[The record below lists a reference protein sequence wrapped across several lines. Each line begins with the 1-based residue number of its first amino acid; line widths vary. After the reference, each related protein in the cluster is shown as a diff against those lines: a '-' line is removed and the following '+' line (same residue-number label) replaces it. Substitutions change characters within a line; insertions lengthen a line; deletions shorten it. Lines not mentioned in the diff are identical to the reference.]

1 MLMNSLLQPTTTPHG
16 AYPFDQVQVGDFR
29 EAFDQA
35 IQEKEQEIQALIASE
50 DRPTFA
56 NTIAALERSGAR
68 LEWVSGIFFNLL
80 HAAATDELMAIS
92 QEVTPRLSA
101 LSSFITL
108 SDALFERVRSV
119 WEEREGLSLD
129 AEDLRLLERTYEGF
143 TERGALLPPEAKERL
158 KQIQARMSEL
168 SLTFSQNNLKD
179 QQRFRLHVTDARSLE
194 GMPETSLRAAE
205 SLAREEG
212 REGWV
217 FTLAAPSFF
226 PFMQHC
232 PDGRLREEM
241 YRAKMTVGAAGDE
254 YDNRELIRELVN
266 LRLEYAQLLGAKNYA
281 EKALRLRMARRPEA
295 VYQLLDQLLDAY
307 RPIAEDEL
315 ARVEA
320 YAREH
325 GQTEPLQPWDWSYW
339 AQQYQRAYYELDEEM
354 LRPYF
359 ELSRVSDAVF
369 GLATTLYGI
378 HFTPRPDLPL
388 YHPDVRAYEVTDAD
402 GSYLGL
408 LYTDFFP
415 REGKQSGAWMN
426 NLQEQYHSAE
436 GIDHRPH
443 IVLVMNFTPPTE
455 GHPAL
460 LTPGEVRTFLHE
472 FGHALHGMFAS
483 ARYSSLSGT
492 NVVRDFVEL
501 PSQLMENWLDERTWL
516 LTFARHYES
525 GEALPE
531 ELIQRMEQARHFLVG
546 YAACRQLSF
555 GYLDMAWHTIT
566 EPLGEGL
573 DTKAFEEQAWQRA
586 VLLAPS
592 PVPCQM
598 STSFG
603 HIFSGGYA
611 AGYYGYK
618 WAEVLDADAF
628 AAFQEE
634 GIFSRETA
642 GRFRREVLSEGD
654 KRDAEQLY
662 EAFRGKAPTIDALL
676 RRDGVKA

>member
-1 MLMNSLLQPTTTPHG
+1 MNSLLQPTTTAHG
-16 AYPFDQVQVGDFR
+16 AYPFDKIQVEDFR
-29 EAFDQA
+29 EAFSLA
-35 IQEKEQEIQALIASE
+35 IEEKEQEIKALIASE
-50 DRPTFA
+50 EQPTFT
-56 NTIAALERSGAR
+56 NTIVALERSGAK

-92 QEVTPRLSA
+92 QEITPRLSA

-108 SDALFERVRSV
+108 SDPLFDRIRSV
-119 WEEREGLSLD
+119 WERRETLGLD

-143 TERGALLPPEAKERL
+143 TERGALLPADKKERL
-158 KQIQARMSEL
+158 KAIQARMSEL

-179 QQRFRLHVTDARSLE
+179 QQRFRLHITDQHALT
-194 GMPETSLRAAE
+194 GMPETSLRSAE
-205 SLAREEG
+205 ALAREEG
-212 REGWV
+212 KSGWV

-232 PDGRLREEM
+232 PEGKLREEM
-241 YRAKMTVGAAGDE
+241 YRAKMMVGAASDE

-266 LRLEYAQLLGAKNYA
+266 LRLEYAQLLGAKTYA
-281 EKALRLRMARRPEA
+281 EKALRLRMARTPEA
-295 VYQLLDQLLDAY
+295 VYQLLDELLTAY
-307 RPIAEDEL
+307 RPIAEEEL
-315 ARVEA
+315 SRVETFA
-320 YAREH
+320 KEH
-325 GQTEPLQPWDWSYW
+325 GHTEPLQPWDWSYW
-339 AQQYQRAYYELDEEM
+339 AQQYQKAYYELDEEM

-359 ELSRVSDAVF
+359 ELTKVSEAVL

-378 HFTPRPDLPL
+378 HFTPRPELPV

-426 NLQEQYHSAE
+426 NLQEQYHTASGE
-436 GIDHRPH
+436 DHRPH

-472 FGHALHGMFAS
+472 FGHALHGMVAS

-501 PSQLMENWLDERTWL
+501 PSQLMENWLDERSWL
-516 LTFARHYES
+516 LTFARHYET
-525 GEALPE
+525 GETLPE
-531 ELIQRMEQARHFLVG
+531 DLILRMERAKHFLVG

-566 EPLGEGL
+566 EPLSEAI
-573 DTKAFEEQAWQRA
+573 DTKAFEEHAWQRA
-586 VLLAPS
+586 TLLAPS
-592 PVPCQM
+592 PAPCQM

-634 GIFSRETA
+634 GIFSRATA
-642 GRFRREVLSEGD
+642 ERFRREVLSQGD

-662 EAFRGKAPTIDALL
+662 EAFRGKAPTVDALL

>member
-1 MLMNSLLQPTTTPHG
+1 MNSLLQPTTTAHG
-16 AYPFDQVQVGDFR
+16 AYPFDKIRVEDFR
-29 EAFDQA
+29 EAFSLA
-35 IQEKEQEIQALIASE
+35 IEEKEQEIKALIASE
-50 DRPTFA
+50 EQPTFT
-56 NTIAALERSGAR
+56 NTIVALERSGAK

-92 QEVTPRLSA
+92 QEITPRLSA

-108 SDALFERVRSV
+108 SDPLFDRIRSV
-119 WEEREGLSLD
+119 WERRETLGLD

-143 TERGALLPPEAKERL
+143 TERGALLPADKKERL
-158 KQIQARMSEL
+158 KAIQARMSEL

-179 QQRFRLHVTDARSLE
+179 QQRFRLHIIDQHALT
-194 GMPETSLRAAE
+194 GMPETSLRSAE
-205 SLAREEG
+205 ALAREEG
-212 REGWV
+212 KSGWV

-232 PDGRLREEM
+232 PEGKLREEM
-241 YRAKMTVGAAGDE
+241 YRAKMMVGAASDE

-266 LRLEYAQLLGAKNYA
+266 LRLEYAQLLDAKTYA
-281 EKALRLRMARRPEA
+281 EKALRLRMARTPEA
-295 VYQLLDQLLDAY
+295 VYQLLDELLIAY
-307 RPIAEDEL
+307 RPIAEEEL
-315 ARVEA
+315 KRVETFA
-320 YAREH
+320 KEH
-325 GQTEPLQPWDWSYW
+325 GHSEPLQPWDWSYW
-339 AQQYQRAYYELDEEM
+339 AQQYQKAYYELDEEM

-359 ELSRVSDAVF
+359 ELTKVSEAVL

-378 HFTPRPDLPL
+378 HFTPRPELPV
-388 YHPDVRAYEVTDAD
+388 YHPDVRTYEVTDAD

-426 NLQEQYHSAE
+426 NLQEQYHTASGE
-436 GIDHRPH
+436 DHRPH

-501 PSQLMENWLDERTWL
+501 PSQLMENWLDERSWL
-516 LTFARHYES
+516 LTFARHYET

-531 ELIQRMEQARHFLVG
+531 DLIQRMERAKHFLVG

-566 EPLGEGL
+566 EPLSEGL
-573 DTKAFEEQAWQRA
+573 DTKAFEEEAWQRA
-586 VLLAPS
+586 TLLAPS
-592 PVPCQM
+592 PAPCQM

-634 GIFSRETA
+634 GVFSRATA
-642 GRFRREVLSEGD
+642 ERFRREVLSQGD

-662 EAFRGKAPTIDALL
+662 EAFRGKAPTVDALL

>member
-1 MLMNSLLQPTTTPHG
+1 MNSLLQPTKTAHG
-16 AYPFDQVQVGDFR
+16 AYPFDKIRVEDFR
-29 EAFDQA
+29 EAFHLA
-35 IQEKEQEIQALIASE
+35 IEEKEQEIKALIASE
-50 DRPTFA
+50 EQPTFT
-56 NTIAALERSGAR
+56 NTIVALERSGAK
-68 LEWVSGIFFNLL
+68 LEWVSGVFFNLL

-92 QEVTPRLSA
+92 QEITPRLSA

-108 SDALFERVRSV
+108 SDPLFDRIRTV
-119 WEEREGLSLD
+119 WERRETLGLD

-143 TERGALLPPEAKERL
+143 TERGALLPADKKERL
-158 KQIQARMSEL
+158 KAIQARMSEL

-179 QQRFRLHVTDARSLE
+179 QQRFRLHITDQHALT
-194 GMPETSLRAAE
+194 GMPETSLRSAE
-205 SLAREEG
+205 ALAREEG
-212 REGWV
+212 KSGWI

-232 PDGRLREEM
+232 PEGKLREEM
-241 YRAKMTVGAAGDE
+241 YRAKMMVGAASDE

-266 LRLEYAQLLGAKNYA
+266 LRLEYAQLLGAKTYA
-281 EKALRLRMARRPEA
+281 EKALRLRMARTPEA
-295 VYQLLDQLLDAY
+295 VYQLLDELLTAY
-307 RPIAEDEL
+307 RPIAEEEL
-315 ARVEA
+315 KRVETFA
-320 YAREH
+320 KEH
-325 GQTEPLQPWDWSYW
+325 GHSEPLQPWDWSYW
-339 AQQYQRAYYELDEEM
+339 AQQYQKAYYELDEEM

-359 ELSRVSDAVF
+359 ELTKVSEAVL

-378 HFTPRPDLPL
+378 HFTPRPELPV

-426 NLQEQYHSAE
+426 NLQEQYHTASGE
-436 GIDHRPH
+436 DHRPH

-501 PSQLMENWLDERTWL
+501 PSPLMENWLDERSWL
-516 LTFARHYES
+516 LTFARHYETR
-525 GEALPE
+525 ETLPE
-531 ELIQRMEQARHFLVG
+531 DLIQRMERAKHFLVG

-566 EPLGEGL
+566 EPLSEGI

-586 VLLAPS
+586 TLLAPS
-592 PVPCQM
+592 PAPCQM

-634 GIFSRETA
+634 GIFSRATA
-642 GRFRREVLSEGD
+642 ERFRREVLSQGD
-654 KRDAEQLY
+654 KQDAEQLY
-662 EAFRGKAPTIDALL
+662 EAFRGKAPTVDALL

>member
-1 MLMNSLLQPTTTPHG
+1 MNSLLQPTTTAHG
-16 AYPFDQVQVGDFR
+16 AYPFDKIQVEDFR
-29 EAFDQA
+29 EAFSLA
-35 IQEKEQEIQALIASE
+35 IEEKEQEIKALIASE
-50 DRPTFA
+50 EQPTFT
-56 NTIAALERSGAR
+56 NTIVALERSGTK
-68 LEWVSGIFFNLL
+68 LEWVSGVFFNLL

-92 QEVTPRLSA
+92 QEITPRLSA

-108 SDALFERVRSV
+108 SDPLFDRIRTV
-119 WEEREGLSLD
+119 WERRERLGLD

-143 TERGALLPPEAKERL
+143 TERGALLPADKKERL
-158 KQIQARMSEL
+158 KAIQARMSEL

-179 QQRFRLHVTDARSLE
+179 QQRFRLHITDQHTLT
-194 GMPETSLRAAE
+194 GMPETSLRSAE
-205 SLAREEG
+205 ALAREEG
-212 REGWV
+212 KSGWV

-232 PDGRLREEM
+232 PEGKLREEM
-241 YRAKMTVGAAGDE
+241 YRAKMMVGAASDE
-254 YDNRELIRELVN
+254 YDNRELIQELVN
-266 LRLEYAQLLGAKNYA
+266 LRLEYAQLLGAKTYA
-281 EKALRLRMARRPEA
+281 EKALRLRMARTPEA
-295 VYQLLDQLLDAY
+295 VYQLLDELLTAY
-307 RPIAEDEL
+307 HPIAEEEL
-315 ARVEA
+315 RRVETFA
-320 YAREH
+320 KEH
-325 GQTEPLQPWDWSYW
+325 GHTEPLQPWDWSYW
-339 AQQYQRAYYELDEEM
+339 AQQYQKAYYELDEEM

-359 ELSRVSDAVF
+359 ELTKVSEAVL

-378 HFTPRPDLPL
+378 HFTPRPELPV

-426 NLQEQYHSAE
+426 NLQEQYHTASGE
-436 GIDHRPH
+436 DHRPH

-501 PSQLMENWLDERTWL
+501 PSQLMENWLDERSWL
-516 LTFARHYES
+516 LTFARHYET
-525 GEALPE
+525 GESLPE
-531 ELIQRMEQARHFLVG
+531 DLIQRMERAKHFLVG
-546 YAACRQLSF
+546 YAACLQLSF

-566 EPLGEGL
+566 EPLSEGL
-573 DTKAFEEQAWQRA
+573 DTKAFEEEAWQRA
-586 VLLAPS
+586 TLLAPS
-592 PVPCQM
+592 PAPCQM

-634 GIFSRETA
+634 GIFSRATA
-642 GRFRREVLSEGD
+642 ERFRREVLSQGD

-662 EAFRGKAPTIDALL
+662 EAFRGKAPTVDALL

>member
-1 MLMNSLLQPTTTPHG
+1 MNSLLQPTTTAHG
-16 AYPFDQVQVGDFR
+16 AYPFDKIRVEDFR
-29 EAFDQA
+29 EAFHLA
-35 IQEKEQEIQALIASE
+35 IEEKEQEIKALIASE
-50 DRPTFA
+50 EQPTFT
-56 NTIAALERSGAR
+56 NTIVALERSGAK

-92 QEVTPRLSA
+92 QEITPHLSA

-108 SDALFERVRSV
+108 SDPLFDRIHAV
-119 WEEREGLSLD
+119 WERRETLGLD

-143 TERGALLPPEAKERL
+143 TERGALLPPDKKERL
-158 KQIQARMSEL
+158 KAIQARMSEL

-179 QQRFRLHVTDARSLE
+179 QQRFRLHITDQHALT
-194 GMPETSLRAAE
+194 GMPETSLRSAE
-205 SLAREEG
+205 ALAREEG
-212 REGWV
+212 KSGWV

-232 PDGRLREEM
+232 PEGKLREEM
-241 YRAKMTVGAAGDE
+241 YRAKMMVGAASDE

-266 LRLEYAQLLGAKNYA
+266 LRLEYAQLLGAKTYA
-281 EKALRLRMARRPEA
+281 EKALRLRMARTPEA
-295 VYQLLDQLLDAY
+295 VYQLLDELLTAY
-307 RPIAEDEL
+307 RPIAEEEL
-315 ARVEA
+315 RRVETFA
-320 YAREH
+320 KEH
-325 GQTEPLQPWDWSYW
+325 GHTKPLQPWDWSYW
-339 AQQYQRAYYELDEEM
+339 AQQYQKAYYELDEEM

-359 ELSRVSDAVF
+359 ELTKVSEAVL

-378 HFTPRPDLPL
+378 HFTPRPELPV

-426 NLQEQYHSAE
+426 NLQEQYHTASGE
-436 GIDHRPH
+436 DHRPH

-501 PSQLMENWLDERTWL
+501 PSQLMENWLDERSWL
-516 LTFARHYES
+516 LTFARHYET
-525 GEALPE
+525 GETLPE
-531 ELIQRMEQARHFLVG
+531 DLIQRMERAKHFLVG

-566 EPLGEGL
+566 EPLSEGL
-573 DTKAFEEQAWQRA
+573 DTKAFEEHAWQRA
-586 VLLAPS
+586 TLLAPS
-592 PVPCQM
+592 PAPCQM

-634 GIFSRETA
+634 GIFSRATA
-642 GRFRREVLSEGD
+642 ERFRREVLSQGD

-662 EAFRGKAPTIDALL
+662 EAFRGKAPTVDALL

>member
-1 MLMNSLLQPTTTPHG
+1 MNSLLQPTTTAHG
-16 AYPFDQVQVGDFR
+16 AYPFDKIQVEDFH
-29 EAFDQA
+29 EAFHLA
-35 IQEKEQEIQALIASE
+35 IEEKEQEIKALIASE
-50 DRPTFA
+50 EQPTFT
-56 NTIAALERSGAR
+56 NTIVALERSGAK

-92 QEVTPRLSA
+92 QEITPRLSA

-108 SDALFERVRSV
+108 SDPLFERIRSV
-119 WEEREGLSLD
+119 WEKREMLGLD

-143 TERGALLPPEAKERL
+143 TERGALLPADKKERL
-158 KQIQARMSEL
+158 KAIQARMSEL

-179 QQRFRLHVTDARSLE
+179 QQRFRLHITDQHALT
-194 GMPETSLRAAE
+194 GMPETSLRSAE
-205 SLAREEG
+205 ALAREEG
-212 REGWV
+212 KSGWI

-232 PDGRLREEM
+232 PEGKLREEM
-241 YRAKMTVGAAGDE
+241 YRAKMMAGAASDE

-266 LRLEYAQLLGAKNYA
+266 LRLEYAQLLGAKTYA
-281 EKALRLRMARRPEA
+281 EKALRLRMARTPEA
-295 VYQLLDQLLDAY
+295 VYQLLDELLTAY
-307 RPIAEDEL
+307 RPIAEEEL
-315 ARVEA
+315 KRVETFA
-320 YAREH
+320 KEH
-325 GQTEPLQPWDWSYW
+325 GHSEPLQPWDWSYW
-339 AQQYQRAYYELDEEM
+339 AQQYQKAYYELDEEM

-359 ELSRVSDAVF
+359 ELTKVSEAVL

-378 HFTPRPDLPL
+378 HFTPRPELPV

-426 NLQEQYHSAE
+426 NLQEQYHTASGE
-436 GIDHRPH
+436 DHRPH

-501 PSQLMENWLDERTWL
+501 PSQLMENWLDERSWL
-516 LTFARHYES
+516 LTFARHYETR
-525 GEALPE
+525 ETLPE
-531 ELIQRMEQARHFLVG
+531 DLIQRMERAKHFLVG

-566 EPLGEGL
+566 EPLSEGI

-586 VLLAPS
+586 TLLVPS
-592 PVPCQM
+592 PAPCQM

-634 GIFSRETA
+634 GIFSRATA
-642 GRFRREVLSEGD
+642 ERFRREVLSQGD

-662 EAFRGKAPTIDALL
+662 EAFRGKAPTVDALL

>member
-1 MLMNSLLQPTTTPHG
+1 ME
-16 AYPFDQVQVGDFR
+16 DFR
-29 EAFDQA
+29 EAFSLA
-35 IQEKEQEIQALIASE
+35 IEEKEQEIKALIASE
-50 DRPTFA
+50 EQPTFT
-56 NTIAALERSGAR
+56 NTIVALERSGAK
-68 LEWVSGIFFNLL
+68 LEWVSGVFFNLL

-92 QEVTPRLSA
+92 QEITPRLSA

-108 SDALFERVRSV
+108 SDLLFDRIRAV
-119 WEEREGLSLD
+119 WERRETLGLD

-143 TERGALLPPEAKERL
+143 TERGALLPADKKERL
-158 KQIQARMSEL
+158 KAIQARMSEL

-179 QQRFRLHVTDARSLE
+179 QQRFHLHITDQQALT
-194 GMPETSLRAAE
+194 GMPETSLRSAE
-205 SLAREEG
+205 ALAREEG
-212 REGWV
+212 KSGWV

-232 PDGRLREEM
+232 PEGKLREEM
-241 YRAKMTVGAAGDE
+241 YRAKMMVGAASDE

-266 LRLEYAQLLGAKNYA
+266 LRLEYAQLLGAKTYA
-281 EKALRLRMARRPEA
+281 EKALRLRMARTPEA
-295 VYQLLDQLLDAY
+295 VYQLLDELLTAY
-307 RPIAEDEL
+307 RPIAEEEL
-315 ARVEA
+315 RRVETFA
-320 YAREH
+320 KEH
-325 GQTEPLQPWDWSYW
+325 GHTEPLQPWDWSYW
-339 AQQYQRAYYELDEEM
+339 AQQYQKAYYELDEEM

-359 ELSRVSDAVF
+359 ELTKVSEAVL

-378 HFTPRPDLPL
+378 HFTPRPELPV

-426 NLQEQYHSAE
+426 NLQEQYHTASGE
-436 GIDHRPH
+436 DHRPH

-501 PSQLMENWLDERTWL
+501 PSQLMENWLDERSWL
-516 LTFARHYES
+516 LTFARHYET
-525 GEALPE
+525 GETLPE
-531 ELIQRMEQARHFLVG
+531 DLILRMERAKHFLVG

-566 EPLGEGL
+566 EPLSEAI
-573 DTKAFEEQAWQRA
+573 DTKAFEEHAWQRA
-586 VLLAPS
+586 TLLAPS
-592 PVPCQM
+592 PAPCQM

-634 GIFSRETA
+634 GIFSRATA
-642 GRFRREVLSEGD
+642 ERFRREVLSQGD
-654 KRDAEQLY
+654 KREAEQLY
-662 EAFRGKAPTIDALL
+662 EAFRGKAPTVDALL

>member
-1 MLMNSLLQPTTTPHG
+1 MNSLLQRTTTAHG
-16 AYPFDQVQVGDFR
+16 AYPFDKIQVEDFR
-29 EAFDQA
+29 EAFHLA
-35 IQEKEQEIQALIASE
+35 IEEKEQEIKALIASE
-50 DRPTFA
+50 EQPTFT
-56 NTIAALERSGAR
+56 NTIVALERSGAK

-92 QEVTPRLSA
+92 QEITPRLSA

-108 SDALFERVRSV
+108 SDPLFDRIHAV
-119 WEEREGLSLD
+119 WERRETLGLD

-143 TERGALLPPEAKERL
+143 TERGALLPADKKERL
-158 KQIQARMSEL
+158 KAIQARMSEL

-179 QQRFRLHVTDARSLE
+179 QQRFRLHITDLHYLT
-194 GMPETSLRAAE
+194 GMPETSLRSAE
-205 SLAREEG
+205 ALAREEG
-212 REGWV
+212 KSGWV

-232 PDGRLREEM
+232 PEGKLREEM
-241 YRAKMTVGAAGDE
+241 YRAKMMVGAASDE

-266 LRLEYAQLLGAKNYA
+266 LRLEYAQLLGAKTYA
-281 EKALRLRMARRPEA
+281 EKALRLRMARTPEA
-295 VYQLLDQLLDAY
+295 VYQLLDELLIAY
-307 RPIAEDEL
+307 RPIAEEEL
-315 ARVEA
+315 KRVETFA
-320 YAREH
+320 KEH
-325 GQTEPLQPWDWSYW
+325 GHTEPLQPWDWSYW
-339 AQQYQRAYYELDEEM
+339 AQQYQKAYYELDEEM

-359 ELSRVSDAVF
+359 ELTKVSEAVL

-378 HFTPRPDLPL
+378 HFAPRPELPV

-426 NLQEQYHSAE
+426 NLQEQYHTASGE
-436 GIDHRPH
+436 DHRPH

-501 PSQLMENWLDERTWL
+501 PSQLMENWLDERSWL
-516 LTFARHYES
+516 LTFACHYET
-525 GEALPE
+525 GETLPE
-531 ELIQRMEQARHFLVG
+531 DLIQRMERAKHFLVG

-566 EPLGEGL
+566 EPLSEAI
-573 DTKAFEEQAWQRA
+573 DTKAFEEHAWQRA
-586 VLLAPS
+586 TLLAPS
-592 PVPCQM
+592 PAPCQM

-634 GIFSRETA
+634 GIFSRATA
-642 GRFRREVLSEGD
+642 ERFRREVLSQGD

-662 EAFRGKAPTIDALL
+662 EAFRGKAPTVDALL

>member
-1 MLMNSLLQPTTTPHG
+1 MNSLLQRTTTAHG
-16 AYPFDQVQVGDFR
+16 AYPFDKIQVEDFR
-29 EAFDQA
+29 EAFSLA
-35 IQEKEQEIQALIASE
+35 IEEKEQEIKALIASE
-50 DRPTFA
+50 EQPTFT
-56 NTIAALERSGAR
+56 NTIVALERSGAK

-92 QEVTPRLSA
+92 QEITPRLSA

-108 SDALFERVRSV
+108 SDPLFDRIRSV
-119 WEEREGLSLD
+119 WERRETLGLD

-143 TERGALLPPEAKERL
+143 TERGALLPADKKERL
-158 KQIQARMSEL
+158 KAIQARMSEL

-179 QQRFRLHVTDARSLE
+179 QQRFRLHITDQHALT
-194 GMPETSLRAAE
+194 GMPETSLRSAE
-205 SLAREEG
+205 ALAREEG
-212 REGWV
+212 KSGWV

-232 PDGRLREEM
+232 PEGKLREEM
-241 YRAKMTVGAAGDE
+241 YRAKMMVGAASDE

-266 LRLEYAQLLGAKNYA
+266 LRLEYAQLLGAKTYA
-281 EKALRLRMARRPEA
+281 EKALRLRMARTPEA
-295 VYQLLDQLLDAY
+295 VYQLLDELLIAY
-307 RPIAEDEL
+307 RPIAEEEL
-315 ARVEA
+315 KRVETFA
-320 YAREH
+320 KEH
-325 GQTEPLQPWDWSYW
+325 GHSEPLQPWDWSYW
-339 AQQYQRAYYELDEEM
+339 AQQYQKAYYELDEEM

-359 ELSRVSDAVF
+359 ELTKVSEAVL

-378 HFTPRPDLPL
+378 HFAPRPELPV
-388 YHPDVRAYEVTDAD
+388 YHPDVRTYEVTDAD

-426 NLQEQYHSAE
+426 NLQEQYHTASGE
-436 GIDHRPH
+436 DHRPH

-501 PSQLMENWLDERTWL
+501 PSQLMENWLDERSWL
-516 LTFARHYES
+516 LTFARHYET
-525 GEALPE
+525 GETLPE
-531 ELIQRMEQARHFLVG
+531 DLIQRMERAKHFLVG

-566 EPLGEGL
+566 EPLSEGL
-573 DTKAFEEQAWQRA
+573 DTKTFEEHAWQRA
-586 VLLAPS
+586 TLLAPS
-592 PVPCQM
+592 PAPCQM

-634 GIFSRETA
+634 GIFSRATA
-642 GRFRREVLSEGD
+642 ERFRREVLSQGD

-662 EAFRGKAPTIDALL
+662 EAFRGKAPTVDALL

>member
-1 MLMNSLLQPTTTPHG
+1 MNSLLQPTTTAHG
-16 AYPFDQVQVGDFR
+16 AYPFDKIQVEDFR
-29 EAFDQA
+29 EAFSLA
-35 IQEKEQEIQALIASE
+35 IEEKEQEIKALIASE
-50 DRPTFA
+50 EQPTFT
-56 NTIAALERSGAR
+56 NTIVALERSGAK
-68 LEWVSGIFFNLL
+68 LEWVSGVFFNLL

-92 QEVTPRLSA
+92 QEISPRLSA

-108 SDALFERVRSV
+108 SDPLFERTRSV
-119 WEEREGLSLD
+119 WERRETLGLD

-143 TERGALLPPEAKERL
+143 TERGALLPADKKERL
-158 KQIQARMSEL
+158 KAIQARMSEL
-168 SLTFSQNNLKD
+168 SLTFSQNNLKN
-179 QQRFRLHVTDARSLE
+179 QQRFRLHIIDQHALT
-194 GMPETSLRAAE
+194 GMPETSLRSAE
-205 SLAREEG
+205 ALAREEG
-212 REGWV
+212 KSGWV

-226 PFMQHC
+226 PFRQHC
-232 PDGRLREEM
+232 PEGKLREEM
-241 YRAKMTVGAAGDE
+241 YRAKMMVGAASDE

-266 LRLEYAQLLGAKNYA
+266 LRLEYAQLLGAKTYA
-281 EKALRLRMARRPEA
+281 EKALRLRMARTPEA
-295 VYQLLDQLLDAY
+295 VYQLLDELLIAY
-307 RPIAEDEL
+307 RPIAEEEL
-315 ARVEA
+315 KRVETFA
-320 YAREH
+320 KEH
-325 GQTEPLQPWDWSYW
+325 GHTKALQPWDWSYW
-339 AQQYQRAYYELDEEM
+339 AQQYQKAYYELDEEM

-359 ELSRVSDAVF
+359 ELTKVSEAVL

-378 HFTPRPDLPL
+378 HFTPRPELPV

-426 NLQEQYHSAE
+426 NLQEQYHTANGE
-436 GIDHRPH
+436 DHRPH

-501 PSQLMENWLDERTWL
+501 PSQLMENWLDERSWL
-516 LTFARHYES
+516 LTFARHYET
-525 GEALPE
+525 GETLPE
-531 ELIQRMEQARHFLVG
+531 DLIQRMERAKHFLVG

-566 EPLGEGL
+566 EPLSEGI

-586 VLLAPS
+586 TLLAPS
-592 PVPCQM
+592 PAPCQM

-634 GIFSRETA
+634 GIFSRATA
-642 GRFRREVLSEGD
+642 ERFRREVLSQGD

-662 EAFRGKAPTIDALL
+662 EAFRGKAPTVDALL

>member
-1 MLMNSLLQPTTTPHG
+1 MNSLLQRTTTAHG
-16 AYPFDQVQVGDFR
+16 AYPFDKIQVEDFR
-29 EAFDQA
+29 EAFSLA
-35 IQEKEQEIQALIASE
+35 IEEKEQEIKALIASE
-50 DRPTFA
+50 EQPTFT
-56 NTIAALERSGAR
+56 NTIVALERSGAK
-68 LEWVSGIFFNLL
+68 LEWVSGVFFNLL

-92 QEVTPRLSA
+92 QEITPRLSA

-108 SDALFERVRSV
+108 SDPLFDRIHAV
-119 WEEREGLSLD
+119 WERRETLGLD

-143 TERGALLPPEAKERL
+143 TERGALLPADKKERL
-158 KQIQARMSEL
+158 KAIQARMSEL

-179 QQRFRLHVTDARSLE
+179 QQRFRLHITDLHYLT
-194 GMPETSLRAAE
+194 GMPETSLRSAE
-205 SLAREEG
+205 ALAREEG
-212 REGWV
+212 KSGWV

-232 PDGRLREEM
+232 PEGKLREEM
-241 YRAKMTVGAAGDE
+241 YRAKMMVGAASDE

-266 LRLEYAQLLGAKNYA
+266 LRLEYAQLLGAKTYA
-281 EKALRLRMARRPEA
+281 EKALRLRMARTPEA
-295 VYQLLDQLLDAY
+295 VYQLLDELLIAY
-307 RPIAEDEL
+307 RPIAEEEL
-315 ARVEA
+315 KRVETFA
-320 YAREH
+320 KEH
-325 GQTEPLQPWDWSYW
+325 GHTEPLQPWDWSYW
-339 AQQYQRAYYELDEEM
+339 AQQYQKAYYELDEEM

-359 ELSRVSDAVF
+359 ELTKVSEAVL

-378 HFTPRPDLPL
+378 HFAPRPELPV

-426 NLQEQYHSAE
+426 NLQEQYHTASGE
-436 GIDHRPH
+436 DHRPH

-501 PSQLMENWLDERTWL
+501 PSQLMENWLDERSWL
-516 LTFARHYES
+516 LTFACHYET
-525 GEALPE
+525 GETLPE
-531 ELIQRMEQARHFLVG
+531 DLIQRMERAKHFLVG

-566 EPLGEGL
+566 EPLSEAI
-573 DTKAFEEQAWQRA
+573 DTKAFEEHAWQRA
-586 VLLAPS
+586 TLLAPS
-592 PVPCQM
+592 PAPCQM

-634 GIFSRETA
+634 GIFSRATA
-642 GRFRREVLSEGD
+642 ERFRREVLSQGD

-662 EAFRGKAPTIDALL
+662 EAFRGKAPTVDALL

>member
-1 MLMNSLLQPTTTPHG
+1 MNSLLQRTTTAHG
-16 AYPFDQVQVGDFR
+16 AYPFDKIRVEDFR
-29 EAFDQA
+29 EAFSLA
-35 IQEKEQEIQALIASE
+35 IEEKEQEIKALIASE
-50 DRPTFA
+50 EQPTFT
-56 NTIAALERSGAR
+56 NTIVALERSGAK
-68 LEWVSGIFFNLL
+68 LEWVSGVFFNLL

-92 QEVTPRLSA
+92 QEITPRLSA

-108 SDALFERVRSV
+108 SDPLFDRIRSV
-119 WEEREGLSLD
+119 WERRETLGLD

-143 TERGALLPPEAKERL
+143 TERGALLPADKKERL
-158 KQIQARMSEL
+158 KAIQARMSEL

-179 QQRFRLHVTDARSLE
+179 QQRFRLHIIDQHALT
-194 GMPETSLRAAE
+194 GMPETSLRSAE
-205 SLAREEG
+205 ALAREEG
-212 REGWV
+212 KSGWV

-232 PDGRLREEM
+232 PEGKLREEM
-241 YRAKMTVGAAGDE
+241 YRAKMMVGAASDE

-266 LRLEYAQLLGAKNYA
+266 LRLEYAQLLGAKTYA
-281 EKALRLRMARRPEA
+281 EKALRLRMARTPEA
-295 VYQLLDQLLDAY
+295 VYQLLDELLTAY
-307 RPIAEDEL
+307 RPIAEEEL
-315 ARVEA
+315 RRVETFA
-320 YAREH
+320 KEH
-325 GQTEPLQPWDWSYW
+325 GHSEPLQPWDWSYW
-339 AQQYQRAYYELDEEM
+339 AQQYQKAYYELDEEM

-359 ELSRVSDAVF
+359 ELTKVSEAVL

-378 HFTPRPDLPL
+378 HFAPRPELPV

-426 NLQEQYHSAE
+426 NLQEQYHTASGE
-436 GIDHRPH
+436 DHRPH

-501 PSQLMENWLDERTWL
+501 PSQLMENWLDERSWL
-516 LTFARHYES
+516 LTFARHYET
-525 GEALPE
+525 GETLPE
-531 ELIQRMEQARHFLVG
+531 DLIQRMERAKHFLVG

-566 EPLGEGL
+566 EPLSEGL
-573 DTKAFEEQAWQRA
+573 DTKAFEEHAWQRA
-586 VLLAPS
+586 TLLAPS
-592 PVPCQM
+592 PAPCQM

-634 GIFSRETA
+634 GIFSRATA
-642 GRFRREVLSEGD
+642 ERFRREVLSQGD

-662 EAFRGKAPTIDALL
+662 EAFRGKAPTVDALL

>member
-16 AYPFDQVQVGDFR
+16 AYPFDQIQVGDFR

-119 WEEREGLSLD
+119 WEEREGLALD

-143 TERGALLPPEAKERL
+143 TERGALLPP
-158 KQIQARMSEL
+158 
-168 SLTFSQNNLKD
+168 
-179 QQRFRLHVTDARSLE
+179 
-194 GMPETSLRAAE
+194 E

-295 VYQLLDQLLDAY
+295 VYQLLDELLGAY
-307 RPIAEDEL
+307 RPIAEEEL
-315 ARVEA
+315 ARVES

-325 GQTEPLQPWDWSYW
+325 GQTEALQPWDWSYW

-388 YHPDVRAYEVTDAD
+388 YHPDVRAYEVTDVD

-436 GIDHRPH
+436 GVDHRPH

-455 GHPAL
+455 EHPAL

-592 PVPCQM
+592 PAPCQM

-662 EAFRGKAPTIDALL
+662 EAFRGKAPTTDALL

>member
-1 MLMNSLLQPTTTPHG
+1 MNSLLQPTTTAHG
-16 AYPFDQVQVGDFR
+16 AYPFDKIRVEDFR
-29 EAFDQA
+29 EAFHLA
-35 IQEKEQEIQALIASE
+35 IEEKEQEIKALIASE
-50 DRPTFA
+50 EQPTFT
-56 NTIAALERSGAR
+56 NTIVALERSGAK

-92 QEVTPRLSA
+92 QEITPRLSA

-108 SDALFERVRSV
+108 SDPLFERIRLV
-119 WEEREGLSLD
+119 WEQRETLGLD

-143 TERGALLPPEAKERL
+143 TERGALLPADKKERL
-158 KQIQARMSEL
+158 KAIQARMSEL

-179 QQRFRLHVTDARSLE
+179 QQRFRLHIIDQHALT
-194 GMPETSLRAAE
+194 GMPETSLRSAE
-205 SLAREEG
+205 ALAREEG
-212 REGWV
+212 KSGWV

-232 PDGRLREEM
+232 PEGKLREEM
-241 YRAKMTVGAAGDE
+241 YRAKMMVGAAGDE

-266 LRLEYAQLLGAKNYA
+266 LRLEYAQLLGAKTYA
-281 EKALRLRMARRPEA
+281 EKALRLRMARTPEA
-295 VYQLLDQLLDAY
+295 VYQLLDELLTAY
-307 RPIAEDEL
+307 HPIAEEEL
-315 ARVEA
+315 RRVETFA
-320 YAREH
+320 KEH
-325 GQTEPLQPWDWSYW
+325 GHTKPLQPWDWSYW
-339 AQQYQRAYYELDEEM
+339 AQQYQKAYYELDEEM

-359 ELSRVSDAVF
+359 ELTKVSEAVL

-378 HFTPRPDLPL
+378 HFVPRPELPV

-426 NLQEQYHSAE
+426 NLQEQYHTASGE
-436 GIDHRPH
+436 DHRPH

-501 PSQLMENWLDERTWL
+501 PSQLMENWLDERLWL
-516 LTFARHYES
+516 LTFARHYET
-525 GEALPE
+525 GETLPE
-531 ELIQRMEQARHFLVG
+531 DLIQRMERAKHFLVG
-546 YAACRQLSF
+546 YATCRQLSF
-555 GYLDMAWHTIT
+555 GYLDMAWYTIT
-566 EPLGEGL
+566 EPLSEGL

-586 VLLAPS
+586 TLLAPS
-592 PVPCQM
+592 PAPCQM

-634 GIFSRETA
+634 GIFSRATA
-642 GRFRREVLSEGD
+642 ERFRKEVLSQGD

-662 EAFRGKAPTIDALL
+662 EAFRGKAPTVDALL

>member
-1 MLMNSLLQPTTTPHG
+1 MNSLLQPTTTAHG
-16 AYPFDQVQVGDFR
+16 AYPFDKIQVEDFR
-29 EAFDQA
+29 EAFSLA
-35 IQEKEQEIQALIASE
+35 IEEKEQEIKALIASE
-50 DRPTFA
+50 EQPTFT
-56 NTIAALERSGAR
+56 NTIVALERSGAK
-68 LEWVSGIFFNLL
+68 LEWVSGVFFNLL

-92 QEVTPRLSA
+92 QEITPRLSA

-108 SDALFERVRSV
+108 SDPLFDRIHAV
-119 WEEREGLSLD
+119 WERRETLGLD

-143 TERGALLPPEAKERL
+143 TERGALLPADKKERL
-158 KQIQARMSEL
+158 KAIQARMSEL

-179 QQRFRLHVTDARSLE
+179 QQRFRLHITDQHYLT
-194 GMPETSLRAAE
+194 GMPETSLRSAE
-205 SLAREEG
+205 ALAREEG
-212 REGWV
+212 KSGWV

-232 PDGRLREEM
+232 PEGKLREEM
-241 YRAKMTVGAAGDE
+241 YRAKMMVGAAGDE

-266 LRLEYAQLLGAKNYA
+266 LRLEYAQLLGAKTYA
-281 EKALRLRMARRPEA
+281 EKALRLRMARTPEA
-295 VYQLLDQLLDAY
+295 VYQLLDELLTAY
-307 RPIAEDEL
+307 RPIAEEEL
-315 ARVEA
+315 RRVETFA
-320 YAREH
+320 KEH
-325 GQTEPLQPWDWSYW
+325 GHTEPLQPWDWSYW
-339 AQQYQRAYYELDEEM
+339 AQQYQKAYYELDEEM

-359 ELSRVSDAVF
+359 ELTKVSEAVL

-378 HFTPRPDLPL
+378 HFTPRPELPV
-388 YHPDVRAYEVTDAD
+388 YHPDVRAYEVTDAN

-426 NLQEQYHSAE
+426 NLQEQYHTTSGE
-436 GIDHRPH
+436 DHRPH

-501 PSQLMENWLDERTWL
+501 PSQLMENWLDERSWL
-516 LTFARHYES
+516 LTFARHYKT
-525 GEALPE
+525 GETLPE
-531 ELIQRMEQARHFLVG
+531 DLIQRMERAKHFLVG

-566 EPLGEGL
+566 EPLSEGL
-573 DTKAFEEQAWQRA
+573 DTKTFEEQAWQRA
-586 VLLAPS
+586 TLLAPS
-592 PVPCQM
+592 PAPCQM

-634 GIFSRETA
+634 GIFSRATA
-642 GRFRREVLSEGD
+642 ERFRREVLSQGD

-662 EAFRGKAPTIDALL
+662 EAFRGKAPTVDALL

>member
-1 MLMNSLLQPTTTPHG
+1 MNSLLQPTTTAHG
-16 AYPFDQVQVGDFR
+16 AYPFDKIQVEDFH
-29 EAFDQA
+29 EAFHLA
-35 IQEKEQEIQALIASE
+35 IEEKEQEIKALIASE
-50 DRPTFA
+50 EQPTFT
-56 NTIAALERSGAR
+56 NTIVALERSGAK

-92 QEVTPRLSA
+92 QEITPRLSA

-108 SDALFERVRSV
+108 SDPLFERIRSV
-119 WEEREGLSLD
+119 WEQRETLGLD

-143 TERGALLPPEAKERL
+143 TERGALLPADKKERL
-158 KQIQARMSEL
+158 KAIQARMSEL

-179 QQRFRLHVTDARSLE
+179 QQRFRLHITDQHYLT
-194 GMPETSLRAAE
+194 GMPETSLRSAE
-205 SLAREEG
+205 ALAREEG
-212 REGWV
+212 KSGWV

-232 PDGRLREEM
+232 PEGKLREEM
-241 YRAKMTVGAAGDE
+241 YRAKMMVGAASDE

-266 LRLEYAQLLGAKNYA
+266 LRLEYAQLLGAKTYA
-281 EKALRLRMARRPEA
+281 EKALRLRMARTPEA
-295 VYQLLDQLLDAY
+295 VYQLLDELLTAY
-307 RPIAEDEL
+307 RPIAEEEL
-315 ARVEA
+315 SRVETFTK
-320 YAREH
+320 EH
-325 GQTEPLQPWDWSYW
+325 GHTEPLQPWDWSYW
-339 AQQYQRAYYELDEEM
+339 AQQYQKAYYELDEEM

-359 ELSRVSDAVF
+359 ELTKVSEAVL

-378 HFTPRPDLPL
+378 HFVPRPELPV
-388 YHPDVRAYEVTDAD
+388 YHPNVRAYEVTDAD

-426 NLQEQYHSAE
+426 NLQEQYHTASGE
-436 GIDHRPH
+436 DHRPH

-501 PSQLMENWLDERTWL
+501 PSQLMENWLDERSWL
-516 LTFARHYES
+516 LTFARHYET
-525 GEALPE
+525 GETLPE
-531 ELIQRMEQARHFLVG
+531 DLIQRMERAKHFLVG

-566 EPLGEGL
+566 EPLSEGL
-573 DTKAFEEQAWQRA
+573 DTKTFEEHAWQRA
-586 VLLAPS
+586 TLLAPS
-592 PVPCQM
+592 PAPCQM

-634 GIFSRETA
+634 GIFSRATA
-642 GRFRREVLSEGD
+642 ERFRREVLSQGD

-662 EAFRGKAPTIDALL
+662 EAFRGKAPTVDALL

>member
-1 MLMNSLLQPTTTPHG
+1 MNSLLQPTTTAHG
-16 AYPFDQVQVGDFR
+16 AYPFDKIRVEDFR
-29 EAFDQA
+29 EAFHLA
-35 IQEKEQEIQALIASE
+35 IEEKEQEIKALIASE
-50 DRPTFA
+50 EQPTFT
-56 NTIAALERSGAR
+56 NTIVALERSGAK

-92 QEVTPRLSA
+92 QEITPRLSA

-108 SDALFERVRSV
+108 SDPLFDRIHAV
-119 WEEREGLSLD
+119 WERRETLGLD

-143 TERGALLPPEAKERL
+143 TERGALLPADKKERL
-158 KQIQARMSEL
+158 KAIQARMSEL

-179 QQRFRLHVTDARSLE
+179 QQRFRLHITDLHYLT
-194 GMPETSLRAAE
+194 GMPETSLRSAE
-205 SLAREEG
+205 ALAREEG
-212 REGWV
+212 KSGWV

-232 PDGRLREEM
+232 PEGKLREEM
-241 YRAKMTVGAAGDE
+241 YRAKMMVGAASDE

-266 LRLEYAQLLGAKNYA
+266 LRLEYAQLLGAKTYA
-281 EKALRLRMARRPEA
+281 EKALRLRMARTPEA
-295 VYQLLDQLLDAY
+295 VYQLLDELLIAY
-307 RPIAEDEL
+307 RPIAEEEL
-315 ARVEA
+315 KRVETFA
-320 YAREH
+320 KEH
-325 GQTEPLQPWDWSYW
+325 GHTEPLQPWDWSYW
-339 AQQYQRAYYELDEEM
+339 AQQYQKAYYELDEEM

-359 ELSRVSDAVF
+359 ELTKVSEAVL

-378 HFTPRPDLPL
+378 HFAPRPELPV

-426 NLQEQYHSAE
+426 NLQEQYHTASGE
-436 GIDHRPH
+436 DHRPH

-501 PSQLMENWLDERTWL
+501 PSQLMENWLDERSWL
-516 LTFARHYES
+516 LTFACHYET
-525 GEALPE
+525 GETLPE
-531 ELIQRMEQARHFLVG
+531 DLIQRMERAKHFLVG

-566 EPLGEGL
+566 EPLSEAI
-573 DTKAFEEQAWQRA
+573 DTKAFEEHAWQRA
-586 VLLAPS
+586 TLLAPS
-592 PVPCQM
+592 PAPCQM

-634 GIFSRETA
+634 GIFSRATA
-642 GRFRREVLSEGD
+642 ERFRREVLSQGD

-662 EAFRGKAPTIDALL
+662 EAFRGKAPTVDALL

>member
-1 MLMNSLLQPTTTPHG
+1 MNSLLQRTTTAHG
-16 AYPFDQVQVGDFR
+16 AYPFDKIQVEDFR
-29 EAFDQA
+29 EAFSLA
-35 IQEKEQEIQALIASE
+35 IEEKEQEIKALIASE
-50 DRPTFA
+50 EQPTFT
-56 NTIAALERSGAR
+56 NTIVALERSGAK
-68 LEWVSGIFFNLL
+68 LEWVSGVFFNLL

-92 QEVTPRLSA
+92 QEITPRLSA

-108 SDALFERVRSV
+108 SDPLFDRIRSV
-119 WEEREGLSLD
+119 WERRETLGLD

-143 TERGALLPPEAKERL
+143 TERGALLPADKKERL
-158 KQIQARMSEL
+158 KAIQARMSEL

-179 QQRFRLHVTDARSLE
+179 QQRFRLHITDQHYLT
-194 GMPETSLRAAE
+194 GMPETSLRSAE
-205 SLAREEG
+205 ALAREEG
-212 REGWV
+212 KSGWV

-232 PDGRLREEM
+232 PNGKLREEM
-241 YRAKMTVGAAGDE
+241 YRAKMMVGAAGDE

-266 LRLEYAQLLGAKNYA
+266 LRLEYAQLLGAKTYA
-281 EKALRLRMARRPEA
+281 KKALRLRMARTPEA
-295 VYQLLDQLLDAY
+295 VYQLLDELLTAY
-307 RPIAEDEL
+307 RPIAEEEL
-315 ARVEA
+315 RRVETFA
-320 YAREH
+320 KEH
-325 GQTEPLQPWDWSYW
+325 GHTEPLQPWDWSYW
-339 AQQYQRAYYELDEEM
+339 AQQYQKAYYELDEEM

-359 ELSRVSDAVF
+359 ELTKVSEAVL

-378 HFTPRPDLPL
+378 HFAPRPELPV

-426 NLQEQYHSAE
+426 NLQEQYHTASGE
-436 GIDHRPH
+436 DHRPH

-501 PSQLMENWLDERTWL
+501 PSQLMENWLDERSWL
-516 LTFARHYES
+516 LTFARHYET
-525 GEALPE
+525 GETLPE
-531 ELIQRMEQARHFLVG
+531 DLILRMERAKHFLVG

-566 EPLGEGL
+566 EPLSEAI
-573 DTKAFEEQAWQRA
+573 DTKAFEEHAWQRA
-586 VLLAPS
+586 TLLAPS
-592 PVPCQM
+592 PAPCQM

-634 GIFSRETA
+634 GIFSRATA
-642 GRFRREVLSEGD
+642 ERFRREVLSQGD

-662 EAFRGKAPTIDALL
+662 EAFRGKAPTVDALL

>member
-1 MLMNSLLQPTTTPHG
+1 MNSLLQPTTTAHG
-16 AYPFDQVQVGDFR
+16 AYPFDKIQVEDFR
-29 EAFDQA
+29 EAFSLA
-35 IQEKEQEIQALIASE
+35 IEEKEQEIKALIASE
-50 DRPTFA
+50 EQPTFT
-56 NTIAALERSGAR
+56 NTIVALERSGAK
-68 LEWVSGIFFNLL
+68 LEWVSGVFFNLL

-92 QEVTPRLSA
+92 QEITPRLSA

-108 SDALFERVRSV
+108 SDPLFDRIRSV
-119 WEEREGLSLD
+119 WERRETLGLD

-143 TERGALLPPEAKERL
+143 TERGALLPADKKERL
-158 KQIQARMSEL
+158 KAIQARMSEL
-168 SLTFSQNNLKD
+168 SLTFSQKNLKD
-179 QQRFRLHVTDARSLE
+179 QQRFRLHITDQHALT
-194 GMPETSLRAAE
+194 GMPETSLRSAE
-205 SLAREEG
+205 ALAREEG
-212 REGWV
+212 KSGWV

-232 PDGRLREEM
+232 PEGKLREEM
-241 YRAKMTVGAAGDE
+241 YRAKMMVGAASDE

-266 LRLEYAQLLGAKNYA
+266 LRLEYAQLLGAKTYA
-281 EKALRLRMARRPEA
+281 EKALRLRMARTPEA
-295 VYQLLDQLLDAY
+295 VYQLLDELLIAY
-307 RPIAEDEL
+307 RPIAEEEL
-315 ARVEA
+315 KRVETFA
-320 YAREH
+320 KEH
-325 GQTEPLQPWDWSYW
+325 GHSEPLQPWDWSYW
-339 AQQYQRAYYELDEEM
+339 AQQYQKAYYELDEEM

-359 ELSRVSDAVF
+359 ELTKVSEAVL

-378 HFTPRPDLPL
+378 HFTPRPELPV
-388 YHPDVRAYEVTDAD
+388 YHPNVRTYEVTDAD

-426 NLQEQYHSAE
+426 NLQEQYHTASGE
-436 GIDHRPH
+436 DHRPH

-501 PSQLMENWLDERTWL
+501 PSQLMENWLDERSWL
-516 LTFARHYES
+516 LTFARHYET
-525 GEALPE
+525 GESLPE
-531 ELIQRMEQARHFLVG
+531 DLIQRMERAKHFLVG
-546 YAACRQLSF
+546 YATCRQLSF

-566 EPLGEGL
+566 EPLSEGL
-573 DTKAFEEQAWQRA
+573 DTKAFEEHAWQRA
-586 VLLAPS
+586 TLLAPS
-592 PVPCQM
+592 PAPCQM

-634 GIFSRETA
+634 GIFSRATA
-642 GRFRREVLSEGD
+642 ERFRREVLSQGD

-662 EAFRGKAPTIDALL
+662 EAFRGKAPAVDALL

>member
-1 MLMNSLLQPTTTPHG
+1 MNSLLQPTTTAHG
-16 AYPFDQVQVGDFR
+16 AYPFDKIRVEDFR
-29 EAFDQA
+29 EAFSLA
-35 IQEKEQEIQALIASE
+35 IEEKEQEIKALIASE
-50 DRPTFA
+50 EQPTFT
-56 NTIAALERSGAR
+56 NTIVALERSGAK
-68 LEWVSGIFFNLL
+68 LEWVSGVFFNLL

-92 QEVTPRLSA
+92 QEITPRLSA

-108 SDALFERVRSV
+108 SDPLFERIRSV
-119 WEEREGLSLD
+119 WEQRETLGLD

-143 TERGALLPPEAKERL
+143 TERGALLPADKKERL
-158 KQIQARMSEL
+158 KAIQARMSEL

-179 QQRFRLHVTDARSLE
+179 QQRFRLHITDQHYLT
-194 GMPETSLRAAE
+194 GMPETSLRSAE
-205 SLAREEG
+205 ALAREEG
-212 REGWV
+212 KSGWV

-226 PFMQHC
+226 PFMQHS
-232 PDGRLREEM
+232 PDGKLREEV
-241 YRAKMTVGAAGDE
+241 YRAKMMVGAASDE

-266 LRLEYAQLLGAKNYA
+266 LRLEYAQLLGAKTYA
-281 EKALRLRMARRPEA
+281 EKALRLRMARTPEA
-295 VYQLLDQLLDAY
+295 VYQLLDELLTAY
-307 RPIAEDEL
+307 RPIAEEEL
-315 ARVEA
+315 KRVETFA
-320 YAREH
+320 KEH
-325 GQTEPLQPWDWSYW
+325 GHTEPLQPWDWSYW
-339 AQQYQRAYYELDEEM
+339 AQQYQKAYYELDEEM

-359 ELSRVSDAVF
+359 ELTKVSEAVL

-378 HFTPRPDLPL
+378 HFTPRPELPI

-426 NLQEQYHSAE
+426 NLQEQYHTASGE
-436 GIDHRPH
+436 DHRPH

-501 PSQLMENWLDERTWL
+501 PSQLMENWLDERSWL
-516 LTFARHYES
+516 LTFARHYET
-525 GEALPE
+525 GETLPE
-531 ELIQRMEQARHFLVG
+531 DLILRMERAKHFLVG

-566 EPLGEGL
+566 EPLSEGI
-573 DTKAFEEQAWQRA
+573 DTKAFEEEAWQRA
-586 VLLAPS
+586 TLLAPS
-592 PVPCQM
+592 PAPCQM

-634 GIFSRETA
+634 GIFSRATA
-642 GRFRREVLSEGD
+642 ERFRREVLSQGD

-662 EAFRGKAPTIDALL
+662 EAFRGKAPTVDALL

>member
-1 MLMNSLLQPTTTPHG
+1 MNSLLQPTTTAHG
-16 AYPFDQVQVGDFR
+16 AYPFDKIQVEDFR
-29 EAFDQA
+29 EAFSLA
-35 IQEKEQEIQALIASE
+35 IEEKEQEIKALIASE
-50 DRPTFA
+50 EQPTFT
-56 NTIAALERSGAR
+56 NSIVTLERSGAK

-92 QEVTPRLSA
+92 QEITPRLSA

-108 SDALFERVRSV
+108 SDSLFDRIRIV
-119 WEEREGLSLD
+119 WERRETLRLD

-143 TERGALLPPEAKERL
+143 TERGALLPADKKERL
-158 KQIQARMSEL
+158 KAIQARMSEL

-179 QQRFRLHVTDARSLE
+179 QQRFRLHIIDQHALT
-194 GMPETSLRAAE
+194 GMPETSLRSAE
-205 SLAREEG
+205 ALAREEG
-212 REGWV
+212 KSGWV

-232 PDGRLREEM
+232 PEGKLREEM
-241 YRAKMTVGAAGDE
+241 YRAKMMVGAAGDE

-266 LRLEYAQLLGAKNYA
+266 LRLEYAQLLDAKTYA
-281 EKALRLRMARRPEA
+281 EKALRLRMARTPEA
-295 VYQLLDQLLDAY
+295 VYQLLDELLTAY
-307 RPIAEDEL
+307 RPIAEEEL
-315 ARVEA
+315 KRVETFA
-320 YAREH
+320 KEH
-325 GQTEPLQPWDWSYW
+325 GHSEPLQPWDWSYW
-339 AQQYQRAYYELDEEM
+339 AQQYQKAYYELDEEM

-359 ELSRVSDAVF
+359 ELTKVSEAVL

-378 HFTPRPDLPL
+378 HFTPRPELPV
-388 YHPDVRAYEVTDAD
+388 YHPDVRTYEVTDAD

-426 NLQEQYHSAE
+426 NLQEQYHTASGE
-436 GIDHRPH
+436 DHRPH

-501 PSQLMENWLDERTWL
+501 PSQLMENWLDERSWL
-516 LTFARHYES
+516 LTFARHYET
-525 GEALPE
+525 GETLPE
-531 ELIQRMEQARHFLVG
+531 DLIQRMERAKHFLVG

-566 EPLGEGL
+566 EPLSEGL
-573 DTKAFEEQAWQRA
+573 DTKAIEEQAWQRA
-586 VLLAPS
+586 TLLAPS
-592 PVPCQM
+592 PAPCQM

-634 GIFSRETA
+634 GIFSRATA
-642 GRFRREVLSEGD
+642 ERFRREVLSQGD

-662 EAFRGKAPTIDALL
+662 EAFRGKAPTVDALL

>member
-1 MLMNSLLQPTTTPHG
+1 MNSLLQPTTTAHG
-16 AYPFDQVQVGDFR
+16 AYPFDKIRVEDFR
-29 EAFDQA
+29 EAFHLA
-35 IQEKEQEIQALIASE
+35 IEEKEQEIKALIASE
-50 DRPTFA
+50 EQPTFT
-56 NTIAALERSGAR
+56 NTIVALERSGAK

-92 QEVTPRLSA
+92 QEITPRLSA

-108 SDALFERVRSV
+108 SDPLFDRIRTV
-119 WEEREGLSLD
+119 WERRETLGLD

-143 TERGALLPPEAKERL
+143 TERGALLPADKKERL
-158 KQIQARMSEL
+158 KAIQARMSEL

-179 QQRFRLHVTDARSLE
+179 QQRFRLHITDQHALT
-194 GMPETSLRAAE
+194 GMPETSLRSAE
-205 SLAREEG
+205 ALAREEG
-212 REGWV
+212 KSGWI

-232 PDGRLREEM
+232 PEGKLREEM
-241 YRAKMTVGAAGDE
+241 YRAKMMAGAASDE

-266 LRLEYAQLLGAKNYA
+266 LRLEYAQLLGAKTYA
-281 EKALRLRMARRPEA
+281 EKALRLRMARTPEA
-295 VYQLLDQLLDAY
+295 VYQLLDELLTAY
-307 RPIAEDEL
+307 RPIAEEEL
-315 ARVEA
+315 KRVETFA
-320 YAREH
+320 KEH
-325 GQTEPLQPWDWSYW
+325 GHSEPLQPWDWSYW
-339 AQQYQRAYYELDEEM
+339 AQQYQKAYYELDEEM

-359 ELSRVSDAVF
+359 ELTKVSEAVL

-378 HFTPRPDLPL
+378 HFTPRPELPV

-426 NLQEQYHSAE
+426 NLQEQYHTASGE
-436 GIDHRPH
+436 DHRPH

-501 PSQLMENWLDERTWL
+501 PSQLMENWLDERSWL
-516 LTFARHYES
+516 LTFARHYET
-525 GEALPE
+525 GESLPDD
-531 ELIQRMEQARHFLVG
+531 LIQRMERAKHFLVG
-546 YAACRQLSF
+546 YTACRQLSF

-566 EPLGEGL
+566 EPLSEGI

-586 VLLAPS
+586 TLLVPS
-592 PVPCQM
+592 PAPCQM

-634 GIFSRETA
+634 GIFSRATA
-642 GRFRREVLSEGD
+642 ERFRREVLSQGD

-662 EAFRGKAPTIDALL
+662 EAFRGKAPTVDALL

>member
-1 MLMNSLLQPTTTPHG
+1 MNSLLQPTTTAHG
-16 AYPFDQVQVGDFR
+16 AYPFDKIQVEDFR
-29 EAFDQA
+29 EAFSLA
-35 IQEKEQEIQALIASE
+35 IEEKEQEIKALIASE
-50 DRPTFA
+50 EQPTFT
-56 NTIAALERSGAR
+56 NTIVALERSGAK
-68 LEWVSGIFFNLL
+68 LEWVSGVFFNLL

-92 QEVTPRLSA
+92 QEITPRLSA

-108 SDALFERVRSV
+108 SDPLFDRIHAV
-119 WEEREGLSLD
+119 WERRETLGLD

-143 TERGALLPPEAKERL
+143 TERGALLPADKKERL
-158 KQIQARMSEL
+158 KAIQARMSEL

-179 QQRFRLHVTDARSLE
+179 QQRFRLHITDQHYLT
-194 GMPETSLRAAE
+194 GMPETSLRSAE
-205 SLAREEG
+205 ALAREEG
-212 REGWV
+212 KSGWV

-232 PDGRLREEM
+232 PEGKLREEM
-241 YRAKMTVGAAGDE
+241 YRAKMMVGAASDE

-266 LRLEYAQLLGAKNYA
+266 LRLEYAQLLGAKTYA
-281 EKALRLRMARRPEA
+281 EKALRLRMARTPEA
-295 VYQLLDQLLDAY
+295 VYQLLDELLIAY
-307 RPIAEDEL
+307 RPIAEEEL
-315 ARVEA
+315 KRVETFA
-320 YAREH
+320 KEH
-325 GQTEPLQPWDWSYW
+325 GHTKPLQPWDWSYW
-339 AQQYQRAYYELDEEM
+339 AQQYQKAYYELDEEM

-359 ELSRVSDAVF
+359 ELTKVSEAGL

-378 HFTPRPDLPL
+378 HFTPRPELPV

-426 NLQEQYHSAE
+426 NLQEQYHTASGE
-436 GIDHRPH
+436 DHRPH

-455 GHPAL
+455 GLPAL

-501 PSQLMENWLDERTWL
+501 PSQLMENWLDERSWL
-516 LTFARHYES
+516 LTFARHYET
-525 GEALPE
+525 GETLPE
-531 ELIQRMEQARHFLVG
+531 DLIQRMERAKHFLVG
-546 YAACRQLSF
+546 YAACCQLSF

-566 EPLGEGL
+566 EPLSAGL
-573 DTKAFEEQAWQRA
+573 DTKAFEEEAWQRA
-586 VLLAPS
+586 TLLAPS
-592 PVPCQM
+592 PAPCQM

-634 GIFSRETA
+634 GIFSRATA
-642 GRFRREVLSEGD
+642 ERFRREVLSQGD

-662 EAFRGKAPTIDALL
+662 KAFRGKAPTVDALL

>member
-1 MLMNSLLQPTTTPHG
+1 MNSLLQPTTTAHG
-16 AYPFDQVQVGDFR
+16 AYPFDKIRVEDFR
-29 EAFDQA
+29 EAFHLA
-35 IQEKEQEIQALIASE
+35 IEEKEQEIKALIASE
-50 DRPTFA
+50 EQPTFT
-56 NTIAALERSGAR
+56 NTIVALERSGAK

-92 QEVTPRLSA
+92 QEITPRLSA

-108 SDALFERVRSV
+108 SDPLFDRIRTV
-119 WEEREGLSLD
+119 WERRETLGLD

-143 TERGALLPPEAKERL
+143 TERGALLPADKKERL
-158 KQIQARMSEL
+158 KAIQARMSEL

-179 QQRFRLHVTDARSLE
+179 QQRFRLHITDQHYLT
-194 GMPETSLRAAE
+194 GMPETSLRSAE
-205 SLAREEG
+205 ALAREEG
-212 REGWV
+212 KSGWV

-232 PDGRLREEM
+232 PEGKLREEM
-241 YRAKMTVGAAGDE
+241 YRAKMMVGAASDE

-266 LRLEYAQLLGAKNYA
+266 LRLEYAQLLGAKTYA
-281 EKALRLRMARRPEA
+281 EKALRLRMARTPEA
-295 VYQLLDQLLDAY
+295 VYQLLDELLTAY
-307 RPIAEDEL
+307 RPIAEEEL
-315 ARVEA
+315 KRVETFA
-320 YAREH
+320 KEH
-325 GQTEPLQPWDWSYW
+325 GHTKPLQPWDWSYW
-339 AQQYQRAYYELDEEM
+339 AQQYQKAYYELDEEM

-359 ELSRVSDAVF
+359 ELTKVSEAVL

-378 HFTPRPDLPL
+378 HFTPRPELPV
-388 YHPDVRAYEVTDAD
+388 YHPNVRAYEVTDAD

-415 REGKQSGAWMN
+415 REGKQSGAWMT
-426 NLQEQYHSAE
+426 NLQEQYHTASGE
-436 GIDHRPH
+436 DHRPH

-501 PSQLMENWLDERTWL
+501 PSQLMENWLDERAWL
-516 LTFARHYES
+516 LTFARHYET
-525 GEALPE
+525 GETLPE
-531 ELIQRMEQARHFLVG
+531 DLIQRMERAKHFLVG

-566 EPLGEGL
+566 EPLSEGL
-573 DTKAFEEQAWQRA
+573 DTKAFEEEAWQRA
-586 VLLAPS
+586 TLLAPS
-592 PVPCQM
+592 PAPCQM

-634 GIFSRETA
+634 GIFSRATA
-642 GRFRREVLSEGD
+642 ERFRREVLSQGD

-662 EAFRGKAPTIDALL
+662 EAFRGKAPTVDALL

>member
-1 MLMNSLLQPTTTPHG
+1 MNSLLQPTTTAHG
-16 AYPFDQVQVGDFR
+16 AYPFDKIQVEDFR
-29 EAFDQA
+29 EAFSLA
-35 IQEKEQEIQALIASE
+35 IEEKEQEIKALIASE
-50 DRPTFA
+50 EQPTFT
-56 NTIAALERSGAR
+56 NTIVALERSGAK

-92 QEVTPRLSA
+92 QEITPRLSA

-108 SDALFERVRSV
+108 SDPLFERIRSV
-119 WEEREGLSLD
+119 WEKREMLGLD

-143 TERGALLPPEAKERL
+143 TERGALLPADKKERL
-158 KQIQARMSEL
+158 KAIQARMSEL

-179 QQRFRLHVTDARSLE
+179 QQRFRLHITDQHALT
-194 GMPETSLRAAE
+194 GMPETSLRSAE
-205 SLAREEG
+205 ALAREEG
-212 REGWV
+212 KSGWV

-232 PDGRLREEM
+232 PEGKLREEM
-241 YRAKMTVGAAGDE
+241 YRAKMMVGAASDE

-266 LRLEYAQLLGAKNYA
+266 LRLEYAQLLGAKTYA
-281 EKALRLRMARRPEA
+281 EKALRLRMARTPEA
-295 VYQLLDQLLDAY
+295 VYQLLDELLTAY
-307 RPIAEDEL
+307 RPIAEEEL
-315 ARVEA
+315 KRVETFA
-320 YAREH
+320 KEH
-325 GQTEPLQPWDWSYW
+325 GHTEPLQPWDWSYW
-339 AQQYQRAYYELDEEM
+339 AQQYQKAYYELDEEM

-359 ELSRVSDAVF
+359 ELTKVSEAVL

-378 HFTPRPDLPL
+378 HFAPRPELPV

-426 NLQEQYHSAE
+426 NLQEQYHTASGE
-436 GIDHRPH
+436 DHRPH

-501 PSQLMENWLDERTWL
+501 PSQLMENWLDERSWL
-516 LTFARHYES
+516 LTFARHYETR
-525 GEALPE
+525 ETLPE
-531 ELIQRMEQARHFLVG
+531 DLIQRMERAKHFLVG

-566 EPLGEGL
+566 EPLSEAI
-573 DTKAFEEQAWQRA
+573 DTKAFEEHAWQRA
-586 VLLAPS
+586 TLLAPS
-592 PVPCQM
+592 PAPCQM

-634 GIFSRETA
+634 GIFSRATA
-642 GRFRREVLSEGD
+642 ERFRMEVLSQGD

-662 EAFRGKAPTIDALL
+662 EAFRGKAPTVDALL

>member
-1 MLMNSLLQPTTTPHG
+1 MNSLLQPTTTAHG
-16 AYPFDQVQVGDFR
+16 AYPFDKIRVEDFR
-29 EAFDQA
+29 EAFSLA
-35 IQEKEQEIQALIASE
+35 IEEKEQEIKALIASE
-50 DRPTFA
+50 EQPTFT
-56 NTIAALERSGAR
+56 NTIVALERSGAK

-92 QEVTPRLSA
+92 QEITPRLSA

-108 SDALFERVRSV
+108 SDPLFDRIHSV
-119 WEEREGLSLD
+119 WERRETLGLD

-143 TERGALLPPEAKERL
+143 TERGALLPADKKERL
-158 KQIQARMSEL
+158 KVIQARMSEL

-179 QQRFRLHVTDARSLE
+179 QQRFRLHITDQHALT
-194 GMPETSLRAAE
+194 GMPETSLRSAE
-205 SLAREEG
+205 ALAREEG
-212 REGWV
+212 KSGWV

-226 PFMQHC
+226 PFIQHC
-232 PDGRLREEM
+232 PEGKLREEM
-241 YRAKMTVGAAGDE
+241 YRAKMMVGAASDE

-266 LRLEYAQLLGAKNYA
+266 LRLEYAQLLSAKTYA
-281 EKALRLRMARRPEA
+281 EKALRLRMARTPEA
-295 VYQLLDQLLDAY
+295 VYQLLDELLTAY
-307 RPIAEDEL
+307 RPIAEEEL
-315 ARVEA
+315 RRVETFA
-320 YAREH
+320 KEH
-325 GQTEPLQPWDWSYW
+325 GHTEPLQPWDWSYW
-339 AQQYQRAYYELDEEM
+339 AQQYQKAYYELDEEM

-359 ELSRVSDAVF
+359 ELTKVSEAVL

-378 HFTPRPDLPL
+378 HFAPRPELPV

-426 NLQEQYHSAE
+426 NLQEQYHTASGE
-436 GIDHRPH
+436 DHRPH

-501 PSQLMENWLDERTWL
+501 PSQLMENWLDERSWL
-516 LTFARHYES
+516 LTFARHYET
-525 GEALPE
+525 GETLPE
-531 ELIQRMEQARHFLVG
+531 DLILRMERAKHFLVG

-566 EPLGEGL
+566 EPLSEAI
-573 DTKAFEEQAWQRA
+573 DTKAFEEHAWQRA
-586 VLLAPS
+586 TLLAPS
-592 PVPCQM
+592 PAPCQM

-634 GIFSRETA
+634 GIFSRATA
-642 GRFRREVLSEGD
+642 ERFRREVLSQGD

-662 EAFRGKAPTIDALL
+662 EAFRGKAPTVDALL

>member
-1 MLMNSLLQPTTTPHG
+1 MNSLLQPTTTAHG
-16 AYPFDQVQVGDFR
+16 AYPFDKIQVEDFR
-29 EAFDQA
+29 EAFSLA
-35 IQEKEQEIQALIASE
+35 IEEKEQEIKALIASE
-50 DRPTFA
+50 EQPTFT
-56 NTIAALERSGAR
+56 NTIVALEHSGAK

-92 QEVTPRLSA
+92 QEITPRLSA

-108 SDALFERVRSV
+108 SDPLFDRIRSV
-119 WEEREGLSLD
+119 WERRETLGLD

-143 TERGALLPPEAKERL
+143 TERGALLPADKKERL
-158 KQIQARMSEL
+158 KAIQARMSEL

-179 QQRFRLHVTDARSLE
+179 QQRFRLHITDQHYLT
-194 GMPETSLRAAE
+194 GMPETSLRSAE
-205 SLAREEG
+205 ALAREEG
-212 REGWV
+212 KSGWV

-232 PDGRLREEM
+232 PEGKLREEM
-241 YRAKMTVGAAGDE
+241 YRAKMMVGAASDE

-266 LRLEYAQLLGAKNYA
+266 LRLEYAQLLGAKTYA
-281 EKALRLRMARRPEA
+281 EKALRLRMARTPEA
-295 VYQLLDQLLDAY
+295 VYQLLDELLIAY
-307 RPIAEDEL
+307 RPIAEEEL
-315 ARVEA
+315 KRVETFA
-320 YAREH
+320 KEH
-325 GQTEPLQPWDWSYW
+325 GHSEPLQPWDWSYW
-339 AQQYQRAYYELDEEM
+339 AQQYQKAYYELDEEM

-359 ELSRVSDAVF
+359 ELTKVSEAVL

-378 HFTPRPDLPL
+378 HFTPRPELPV
-388 YHPDVRAYEVTDAD
+388 YHPNVRTYEVTDAD

-426 NLQEQYHSAE
+426 NLQEQYHTASGE
-436 GIDHRPH
+436 DHRPH

-501 PSQLMENWLDERTWL
+501 PSQLMENWLDERAWL
-516 LTFARHYES
+516 LTFARHYET
-525 GEALPE
+525 GETLPE
-531 ELIQRMEQARHFLVG
+531 DLIQRMERAKHFLVG

-566 EPLGEGL
+566 EPLSEGL
-573 DTKAFEEQAWQRA
+573 DTKAFEEEAWQRA
-586 VLLAPS
+586 TLLAPS
-592 PVPCQM
+592 PAPCQM

-634 GIFSRETA
+634 GIFSRATA
-642 GRFRREVLSEGD
+642 ERFRREILSQGD

-662 EAFRGKAPTIDALL
+662 EAFRGKAPAVDALL

>member
-1 MLMNSLLQPTTTPHG
+1 MNSLLQRTTTAHG
-16 AYPFDQVQVGDFR
+16 AYPFDKIRVEDFR
-29 EAFDQA
+29 EAFGLA
-35 IQEKEQEIQALIASE
+35 IEEKEQEIKALIASE
-50 DRPTFA
+50 EQPTFT
-56 NTIAALERSGAR
+56 NTIVALERSGAK

-92 QEVTPRLSA
+92 QEITPRLSA

-108 SDALFERVRSV
+108 SDPLFDRIRSV
-119 WEEREGLSLD
+119 WERRETLELD

-143 TERGALLPPEAKERL
+143 TERGALLPADKKERL
-158 KQIQARMSEL
+158 KAIQARMSEL

-179 QQRFRLHVTDARSLE
+179 QQRFRLHITDQHALT
-194 GMPETSLRAAE
+194 GMPETSLRSAE
-205 SLAREEG
+205 ALAREEG
-212 REGWV
+212 KSGWV

-232 PDGRLREEM
+232 PEGKLREEM
-241 YRAKMTVGAAGDE
+241 YRAKMIVGAASDE

-266 LRLEYAQLLGAKNYA
+266 LRLEYAQLLGAKTYA
-281 EKALRLRMARRPEA
+281 EKALRLRMARTPEA
-295 VYQLLDQLLDAY
+295 VYQLLDELLIAY
-307 RPIAEDEL
+307 RPIAEEEL
-315 ARVEA
+315 KRVETFA
-320 YAREH
+320 KEH
-325 GQTEPLQPWDWSYW
+325 GHSEPLQPWDWSYW
-339 AQQYQRAYYELDEEM
+339 AQQYQKAYYELDEEM

-359 ELSRVSDAVF
+359 ELTKVSEAVL

-378 HFTPRPDLPL
+378 HFTPRPELPV

-426 NLQEQYHSAE
+426 NLQEQYHTASGE
-436 GIDHRPH
+436 DHRPH

-501 PSQLMENWLDERTWL
+501 PSQLMENWLDERSWL
-516 LTFARHYES
+516 LTFACHYET
-525 GEALPE
+525 GETLPE
-531 ELIQRMEQARHFLVG
+531 DLIQRMERAKHFLVG

-566 EPLGEGL
+566 EPLSEGL
-573 DTKAFEEQAWQRA
+573 DTKAFEEEAWQRA
-586 VLLAPS
+586 TLLAPS

-634 GIFSRETA
+634 GIFSRATA
-642 GRFRREVLSEGD
+642 ERFRREVLSQGD

-662 EAFRGKAPTIDALL
+662 EAFRGKAPTVDALL

>member
-1 MLMNSLLQPTTTPHG
+1 MNSLLQPTTTAHG
-16 AYPFDQVQVGDFR
+16 AYPFDKIQVEDFR
-29 EAFDQA
+29 EAFSLA
-35 IQEKEQEIQALIASE
+35 IEEKEQEIKALIASE
-50 DRPTFA
+50 EQPTFT
-56 NTIAALERSGAR
+56 NTIVALERSGTK
-68 LEWVSGIFFNLL
+68 LEWVSGVFFNLL

-92 QEVTPRLSA
+92 QEITPRLSA

-108 SDALFERVRSV
+108 SDPLFDRIRSV
-119 WEEREGLSLD
+119 WERRETLGLD

-143 TERGALLPPEAKERL
+143 TERGALLPADKKERL
-158 KQIQARMSEL
+158 KAIQARMSEL

-179 QQRFRLHVTDARSLE
+179 QQRFRLHITDQHALT
-194 GMPETSLRAAE
+194 GMPETSLRSAE
-205 SLAREEG
+205 ALAREEG
-212 REGWV
+212 KSGWV

-232 PDGRLREEM
+232 PEGKLREEM
-241 YRAKMTVGAAGDE
+241 YRAKMMVGAASDE

-266 LRLEYAQLLGAKNYA
+266 LRLEYAQLLDAKTYA
-281 EKALRLRMARRPEA
+281 EKALRLRMARTPEA
-295 VYQLLDQLLDAY
+295 VYQLLDELLTAY
-307 RPIAEDEL
+307 RPIAEEEL
-315 ARVEA
+315 KRVETFA
-320 YAREH
+320 KEH
-325 GQTEPLQPWDWSYW
+325 GHTEPLQPWDWSYW
-339 AQQYQRAYYELDEEM
+339 AQQYQKAYYELDEEM

-359 ELSRVSDAVF
+359 ELTKVSEAVL

-378 HFTPRPDLPL
+378 HFAPRPELPV

-426 NLQEQYHSAE
+426 NLQEQYHTASGE
-436 GIDHRPH
+436 DHRPH

-501 PSQLMENWLDERTWL
+501 PSQLMENWLDERSWL
-516 LTFARHYES
+516 LTFARHYETR
-525 GEALPE
+525 ETLPE
-531 ELIQRMEQARHFLVG
+531 DLIQRMERAKHFLVG

-566 EPLGEGL
+566 EPLSEAI
-573 DTKAFEEQAWQRA
+573 DTKAFEEHAWQRA
-586 VLLAPS
+586 TLLAPS
-592 PVPCQM
+592 PAPCQM

-634 GIFSRETA
+634 GIFSRATA
-642 GRFRREVLSEGD
+642 ERFRMEVLSQGD

-662 EAFRGKAPTIDALL
+662 EAFRGKAPTVDALL

>member
-1 MLMNSLLQPTTTPHG
+1 MNSLLQPTTTAHG
-16 AYPFDQVQVGDFR
+16 AYPFDKIRVEDFR
-29 EAFDQA
+29 EAFHLA
-35 IQEKEQEIQALIASE
+35 IEEKEQEIKALIASE
-50 DRPTFA
+50 EQPTFT
-56 NTIAALERSGAR
+56 NTIVALERSGAK

-92 QEVTPRLSA
+92 QEITPRLSA

-108 SDALFERVRSV
+108 SDPLFDRIRTV
-119 WEEREGLSLD
+119 WERRETLGLD

-143 TERGALLPPEAKERL
+143 TERGALLPADKKERL
-158 KQIQARMSEL
+158 KAIQARMSEL

-179 QQRFRLHVTDARSLE
+179 QQRFRLHITDQHYLT
-194 GMPETSLRAAE
+194 GMPETSLRSAE
-205 SLAREEG
+205 ALAREEG
-212 REGWV
+212 KSGWV

-232 PDGRLREEM
+232 PEGKLREEM
-241 YRAKMTVGAAGDE
+241 YRAKMMVGAASDE

-266 LRLEYAQLLGAKNYA
+266 LRLEYAQLLGAKTYA
-281 EKALRLRMARRPEA
+281 EKALRLRMARTPEA
-295 VYQLLDQLLDAY
+295 VYQLLDELLTAY
-307 RPIAEDEL
+307 RPIAEEEL
-315 ARVEA
+315 KRVETFA
-320 YAREH
+320 KEH
-325 GQTEPLQPWDWSYW
+325 GHTKPLQPWDWSYW
-339 AQQYQRAYYELDEEM
+339 AQQYQKAYYELDEEM

-359 ELSRVSDAVF
+359 ELTKVSEAVL

-378 HFTPRPDLPL
+378 HFTPRPELPV
-388 YHPDVRAYEVTDAD
+388 YHPNVRAYEVTDAD

-426 NLQEQYHSAE
+426 NLQEQYHTASGE
-436 GIDHRPH
+436 DHRPH

-501 PSQLMENWLDERTWL
+501 PSQLMENWLDERAWL
-516 LTFARHYES
+516 LTFARHYET
-525 GEALPE
+525 GETLPE
-531 ELIQRMEQARHFLVG
+531 DLIQRMERAKHFLVG

-566 EPLGEGL
+566 EPLSEGL
-573 DTKAFEEQAWQRA
+573 DTKAFEEEAWQRA
-586 VLLAPS
+586 TLLAPS
-592 PVPCQM
+592 PAPCQM

-634 GIFSRETA
+634 GIFSRATA
-642 GRFRREVLSEGD
+642 ERFRREVLSQGD

-662 EAFRGKAPTIDALL
+662 EAFRGKAPTVDALL

>member
-1 MLMNSLLQPTTTPHG
+1 
-16 AYPFDQVQVGDFR
+16 VEDFR
-29 EAFDQA
+29 EAFSLA
-35 IQEKEQEIQALIASE
+35 IEEKEQEIKALIASE
-50 DRPTFA
+50 EQPTFT
-56 NTIAALERSGAR
+56 NTIVALERSGAK

-92 QEVTPRLSA
+92 QEITPRLSA

-108 SDALFERVRSV
+108 SDPLFDRIRTV
-119 WEEREGLSLD
+119 WERRETLGLD

-143 TERGALLPPEAKERL
+143 TERGALLPADKKERL
-158 KQIQARMSEL
+158 KAIQARMSEL

-179 QQRFRLHVTDARSLE
+179 QQRFRLHITDQHALT
-194 GMPETSLRAAE
+194 GMPETSLRSAE
-205 SLAREEG
+205 ALAREEG
-212 REGWV
+212 KSGWI

-232 PDGRLREEM
+232 PEGKLREEM
-241 YRAKMTVGAAGDE
+241 YRAKMMAGAASDE

-266 LRLEYAQLLGAKNYA
+266 LRLEYAQLLGAKTYA
-281 EKALRLRMARRPEA
+281 EKALRLRMARTPEA
-295 VYQLLDQLLDAY
+295 VYQLLDELLTAY
-307 RPIAEDEL
+307 RPIAEEEL
-315 ARVEA
+315 KRVETFA
-320 YAREH
+320 KEH
-325 GQTEPLQPWDWSYW
+325 GHSEPLQPWDWSYW
-339 AQQYQRAYYELDEEM
+339 AQQYQKAYYELDEEM

-359 ELSRVSDAVF
+359 ELTKVSEAVL

-378 HFTPRPDLPL
+378 HFTPRPELPV

-426 NLQEQYHSAE
+426 NLQEQYHTASGE
-436 GIDHRPH
+436 DHRPH

-501 PSQLMENWLDERTWL
+501 PSQLMENWLDERSWL
-516 LTFARHYES
+516 LTFARHYET
-525 GEALPE
+525 GESLPDD
-531 ELIQRMEQARHFLVG
+531 LIQRMERAKHFLVG
-546 YAACRQLSF
+546 YTACRQLSF

-566 EPLGEGL
+566 EPLSEGI

-586 VLLAPS
+586 TLLVPS
-592 PVPCQM
+592 PAPCQM

-634 GIFSRETA
+634 GIFSRATA
-642 GRFRREVLSEGD
+642 ERFRREVLSQGD

-662 EAFRGKAPTIDALL
+662 EAFRGKAPTVDALL

>member
-1 MLMNSLLQPTTTPHG
+1 MNSLLQPTTTAHG
-16 AYPFDQVQVGDFR
+16 AYPFDKIRVEDFR
-29 EAFDQA
+29 EAFSLA
-35 IQEKEQEIQALIASE
+35 IEEKEQEIKALIASE
-50 DRPTFA
+50 EQPTFT
-56 NTIAALERSGAR
+56 NTIVALERSGAK
-68 LEWVSGIFFNLL
+68 LEWVSGVFFNLL

-92 QEVTPRLSA
+92 QEITPRLSA

-108 SDALFERVRSV
+108 SDPLFERIRSV
-119 WEEREGLSLD
+119 WEQRETLGLD

-143 TERGALLPPEAKERL
+143 TERGALLPADKKERL
-158 KQIQARMSEL
+158 KAIQARMSEL

-179 QQRFRLHVTDARSLE
+179 QQRFRLHITDQHYLT
-194 GMPETSLRAAE
+194 GMPETSLRSAE
-205 SLAREEG
+205 ALAREEG
-212 REGWV
+212 KSGWV

-226 PFMQHC
+226 PFMQHS
-232 PDGRLREEM
+232 PDGKLREEV
-241 YRAKMTVGAAGDE
+241 YRAKMMVGAASDE

-266 LRLEYAQLLGAKNYA
+266 LRLEYAQLLGAKTYA
-281 EKALRLRMARRPEA
+281 EKALRLRMARTPEA
-295 VYQLLDQLLDAY
+295 VYQLLDELLTAY
-307 RPIAEDEL
+307 RPIAEEEL
-315 ARVEA
+315 KRVETFA
-320 YAREH
+320 KEH
-325 GQTEPLQPWDWSYW
+325 GHTEPLQPWDWSYW
-339 AQQYQRAYYELDEEM
+339 AQQYQKAYYELDEEM

-359 ELSRVSDAVF
+359 ELTKVSEAVL

-378 HFTPRPDLPL
+378 HFTPRPELPI

-426 NLQEQYHSAE
+426 NLQEQYHTASGE
-436 GIDHRPH
+436 DHRPH

-501 PSQLMENWLDERTWL
+501 PSQLMENWLDERSWL
-516 LTFARHYES
+516 LTFARHYET
-525 GEALPE
+525 GEMLPE
-531 ELIQRMEQARHFLVG
+531 DLIQRMERAKHFLVG

-566 EPLGEGL
+566 EPLSEGI
-573 DTKAFEEQAWQRA
+573 DTKAFEEEAWQRA
-586 VLLAPS
+586 TLLAPS
-592 PVPCQM
+592 PAPCQM

-618 WAEVLDADAF
+618 WAEVLDADTF

-634 GIFSRETA
+634 GIFSRATA
-642 GRFRREVLSEGD
+642 ERFRREVLSQGD

-662 EAFRGKAPTIDALL
+662 EAFRGKAPTVDALL

>member
-1 MLMNSLLQPTTTPHG
+1 MNSLLQPTTTAHG
-16 AYPFDQVQVGDFR
+16 AYPFDKIRVEDFR
-29 EAFDQA
+29 EAFHLA
-35 IQEKEQEIQALIASE
+35 IEEKEQEIKALIASE
-50 DRPTFA
+50 EQPTFT
-56 NTIAALERSGAR
+56 NTIVALERSGAK

-92 QEVTPRLSA
+92 QEITPRLSA

-108 SDALFERVRSV
+108 SDPLFDRIRSV
-119 WEEREGLSLD
+119 WERRETLGLD

-143 TERGALLPPEAKERL
+143 TERGALLPADKKERL
-158 KQIQARMSEL
+158 KAIQARMSEL

-179 QQRFRLHVTDARSLE
+179 QQRFRLHIIDQHALT
-194 GMPETSLRAAE
+194 GMPETSLRSAE
-205 SLAREEG
+205 ALAREEG
-212 REGWV
+212 KSGWV

-232 PDGRLREEM
+232 PEGKLREEM
-241 YRAKMTVGAAGDE
+241 YRAKMMVGAASDE

-266 LRLEYAQLLGAKNYA
+266 LRLEYAQLLDAKTYA
-281 EKALRLRMARRPEA
+281 EKALRLRMARTPEA
-295 VYQLLDQLLDAY
+295 VYQLLDELLIAY
-307 RPIAEDEL
+307 RPIAEEEL
-315 ARVEA
+315 KRVETFA
-320 YAREH
+320 KEH
-325 GQTEPLQPWDWSYW
+325 GHSEPLQPWDWSYW
-339 AQQYQRAYYELDEEM
+339 AQQYQKAYYELDEEM

-359 ELSRVSDAVF
+359 ELTKVSEAVL

-378 HFTPRPDLPL
+378 HFAPRPELPV

-426 NLQEQYHSAE
+426 NLQEQYHTASRE
-436 GIDHRPH
+436 DHRPH

-501 PSQLMENWLDERTWL
+501 PSQLMENWLDERSWL
-516 LTFARHYES
+516 LTFARHYET
-525 GEALPE
+525 GETLPE
-531 ELIQRMEQARHFLVG
+531 DLIQRMERAKHFLVG

-566 EPLGEGL
+566 EPLSEGI

-586 VLLAPS
+586 TLLAPS
-592 PVPCQM
+592 PAPCQM

-634 GIFSRETA
+634 GIFSRATA
-642 GRFRREVLSEGD
+642 ERFRREVLSQGD

-662 EAFRGKAPTIDALL
+662 EAFRGKAPTVDALL

>member
-1 MLMNSLLQPTTTPHG
+1 MNSLLQPTTTAHG
-16 AYPFDQVQVGDFR
+16 AYPFDKIQVEDFR
-29 EAFDQA
+29 EAFSLA
-35 IQEKEQEIQALIASE
+35 IEEKEQEIKALIASE
-50 DRPTFA
+50 EQPTFT
-56 NTIAALERSGAR
+56 NTIVALERSGAK

-92 QEVTPRLSA
+92 QEITPRLSA

-108 SDALFERVRSV
+108 SDPLFDRIHAV
-119 WEEREGLSLD
+119 WERRETLGLD

-143 TERGALLPPEAKERL
+143 TERGALLPADKKERL
-158 KQIQARMSEL
+158 KAIQARMSEL

-179 QQRFRLHVTDARSLE
+179 QQRFRLHITDQHYLT
-194 GMPETSLRAAE
+194 GMPETSLRSAE
-205 SLAREEG
+205 ALAREEG
-212 REGWV
+212 KSGWV

-232 PDGRLREEM
+232 PEGKLREEM
-241 YRAKMTVGAAGDE
+241 YRAKMMVGAASDE

-266 LRLEYAQLLGAKNYA
+266 LRLEYAQLLGAKTYA
-281 EKALRLRMARRPEA
+281 EKALRLRMARTPEA
-295 VYQLLDQLLDAY
+295 VYQLLDELLTAY
-307 RPIAEDEL
+307 RPIAEEEL
-315 ARVEA
+315 KRVETFA
-320 YAREH
+320 KEH
-325 GQTEPLQPWDWSYW
+325 GHSEPLQPWDWSYW
-339 AQQYQRAYYELDEEM
+339 AQQYQKAYYELDEEM

-359 ELSRVSDAVF
+359 ELTKVSEAVL

-378 HFTPRPDLPL
+378 HFAPRPELPV

-426 NLQEQYHSAE
+426 NLQEQYHTASGE
-436 GIDHRPH
+436 DHRPH

-501 PSQLMENWLDERTWL
+501 PSQLMENWLDERSWL
-516 LTFARHYES
+516 LTFARHYET
-525 GEALPE
+525 GEVLPE
-531 ELIQRMEQARHFLVG
+531 DLIQRMERAKHFLVG

-566 EPLGEGL
+566 EPLSEGI

-586 VLLAPS
+586 TLLAPS
-592 PVPCQM
+592 PAPCQM

-634 GIFSRETA
+634 GIFSRATA
-642 GRFRREVLSEGD
+642 ERFRREVLSQGD

-662 EAFRGKAPTIDALL
+662 EAFRGKAPTVDALL

>member
-1 MLMNSLLQPTTTPHG
+1 MNSLLQPTTTAHG
-16 AYPFDQVQVGDFR
+16 AYPFDKIQVEDFR
-29 EAFDQA
+29 EAFHLA
-35 IQEKEQEIQALIASE
+35 IEEKEQEIKALIASE
-50 DRPTFA
+50 EQPTFT
-56 NTIAALERSGAR
+56 NTIVALERSGAK

-92 QEVTPRLSA
+92 QEITPRLSA

-108 SDALFERVRSV
+108 SDPLFDRIRSV
-119 WEEREGLSLD
+119 WERRETLGLD

-143 TERGALLPPEAKERL
+143 TERGALLPADKKERL
-158 KQIQARMSEL
+158 KAIQARMSEL

-179 QQRFRLHVTDARSLE
+179 QQRFRLHIIDQHALT
-194 GMPETSLRAAE
+194 GMPETSLRSAE
-205 SLAREEG
+205 ALAREEG
-212 REGWV
+212 KSGWV

-232 PDGRLREEM
+232 PEGKLREEM
-241 YRAKMTVGAAGDE
+241 YRAKMMVGAASDE

-266 LRLEYAQLLGAKNYA
+266 LRLEYAQLLGAKTYA
-281 EKALRLRMARRPEA
+281 EKALRLRMARTPEA
-295 VYQLLDQLLDAY
+295 VYQLLDELLTAY
-307 RPIAEDEL
+307 HPIAEEEL
-315 ARVEA
+315 RRVETFA
-320 YAREH
+320 KEH
-325 GQTEPLQPWDWSYW
+325 GHTKPLQPWDWSYW
-339 AQQYQRAYYELDEEM
+339 AQQYQKTYYELDEEM

-359 ELSRVSDAVF
+359 VLTKVSEAVL

-378 HFTPRPDLPL
+378 HFVPRPELPV

-426 NLQEQYHSAE
+426 NLQEQYHTASGE
-436 GIDHRPH
+436 DHRPH

-501 PSQLMENWLDERTWL
+501 PSQLMENWLDERSWL
-516 LTFARHYES
+516 LTFARHYET
-525 GEALPE
+525 GETLPE
-531 ELIQRMEQARHFLVG
+531 DLIQRMERAKHFLVG

-566 EPLGEGL
+566 EPLSEAI
-573 DTKAFEEQAWQRA
+573 DTKAFEEHAWQRA
-586 VLLAPS
+586 TLLAPS
-592 PVPCQM
+592 PAPCQM

-634 GIFSRETA
+634 GIFSRATA
-642 GRFRREVLSEGD
+642 ERFRREVLSQGD

-662 EAFRGKAPTIDALL
+662 EAFRGKAPTVDALL